1 MIQLAIIT
9 ISIFLT
15 IFCRY
20 ETGSMELAWWEA
32 YVSSL
37 TMVALF
43 ILWLMKPSLFKIGK
57 EKTFKNCMFVL
68 ALTGVSSIFFFSK
81 TNSSIYA
88 MCITLS
94 FPSIIMFWDSDK
106 LYIKVLV
113 TAALLACCIA
123 VIYSSSR
130 TGMISI
136 AVSLLY
142 IICIVFKFRYKKV
155 LLTGVLIIGTFAAI
169 LLFVKKDSSVGRG
182 FILENTARMLLDKPL
197 GWGKGGFEA
206 NYMLYQSNYFTNNTD
221 ERAAML
227 ADDIKHPLNEYMYIA
242 TNYGI
247 HVLLIIL
254 GIIAFILVT
263 LYKINNRESW
273 CFIHFIALLLVW
285 GMFSYPCSISFVAV
299 MLLVYIPFVPR
310 METLLF
316 KNWIIRY
323 SLILFFVIYG
333 GTQLF
338 AMNNERRWN
347 WAIKDYRNGEKES
360 AMAVFD
366 KYANY
371 SIGNAAK
378 LFSLATI
385 EYNNKD
391 YARCIEVCSECKLY
405 MASYE
410 LELMLANCY
419 SFACENEKA
428 LTHFSQ
434 AHYMCPNRFVPLYKQ
449 FKIYNELGDTAKLKE
464 VGNEILTKKIKVP
477 SRKIDIILNNVKYV
491 LKNMQ

>member
-142 IICIVFKFRYKKV
+142 IVCIVFKFRYKKV

-182 FILENTARMLLDKPL
+182 FILENTARMILDKPL
-197 GWGKGGFEA
+197 G
-206 NYMLYQSNYFTNNTD
+206 
-221 ERAAML
+221 
-227 ADDIKHPLNEYMYIA
+227 H
-242 TNYGI
+242 
-247 HVLLIIL
+247 
-254 GIIAFILVT
+254 
-263 LYKINNRESW
+263 
-273 CFIHFIALLLVW
+273 
-285 GMFSYPCSISFVAV
+285 
-299 MLLVYIPFVPR
+299 
-310 METLLF
+310 
-316 KNWIIRY
+316 
-323 SLILFFVIYG
+323 
-333 GTQLF
+333 
-338 AMNNERRWN
+338 
-347 WAIKDYRNGEKES
+347 
-360 AMAVFD
+360 
-366 KYANY
+366 
-371 SIGNAAK
+371 
-378 LFSLATI
+378 
-385 EYNNKD
+385 
-391 YARCIEVCSECKLY
+391 
-405 MASYE
+405 
-410 LELMLANCY
+410 
-419 SFACENEKA
+419 
-428 LTHFSQ
+428 
-434 AHYMCPNRFVPLYKQ
+434 
-449 FKIYNELGDTAKLKE
+449 
-464 VGNEILTKKIKVP
+464 
-477 SRKIDIILNNVKYV
+477 
-491 LKNMQ
+491 